1 MRQLHLIEDKIKEL
15 EERLDKLKLYIASSP
30 YMPEDSK
37 FKEADKV
44 QTELVDLYYQKNWK
58 ILYLTG

>member
-15 EERLDKLKLYIASSP
+15 EERLEKLQIYIASSP
-30 YMPEDSK
+30 YMPEDTK

-44 QTELVDLYYQKNWK
+44 QTELVDLYYQRDQGKTY
-58 ILYLTG
+58 I